1 MVEPGRRPD
10 PLAGGVAGHVAA
22 VREPVGHRQPA
33 VGPVVVQGL
42 GGQDHAERLVEQ
54 HVALCEEAIEHDAR
68 WDPNR
73 ALAGHRLGD
82 RELG

>member
-1 MVEPGRRPD
+1 
-10 PLAGGVAGHVAA
+10 
-22 VREPVGHRQPA
+22 
-33 VGPVVVQGL
+33 VVVQGL

-54 HVALCEEAIEHDAR
+54 HVALCEEAIEHAAR